1 MKYVVYYIYLLYEPA
16 EQEYVSRVYCILI
29 FQTRRDIK
37 AKNNREFVLSWG
49 WQWSM
54 KMEKCILKKYI

>member
-37 AKNNREFVLSWG
+37 AKNNREFVLS
-49 WQWSM
+49 
-54 KMEKCILKKYI
+54 